1 MNTFKE
7 IIFDHLKYK
16 RQIFKL
22 AKSDIVK
29 TYSGTMLGWA
39 WAIIRPAIYIAIYYI
54 AFTVGLR
61 VGKPVGEYSY
71 FMWILAGLIP
81 WFYIRDVFVE
91 GAASI
96 RKFRYLVTKIK
107 FPIAVIPTIESVSLL
122 IVNMFLVVLMLMFF
136 ILSGKGPDVYWLQ
149 LPLYI
154 LMSFAFFTSWSLFGG
169 LLSAMSKD
177 FLQLIKS
184 VTIALFWLSGIIF
197 DINRVTNPV
206 MQKVLMANPITI
218 IVNGFRNSLI
228 YKKWFWQDWGEL
240 IIFAIVY
247 AIMICFSV
255 FVYKKLKN
263 DVPDVL

>member
-1 MNTFKE
+1 
-7 IIFDHLKYK
+7 
-16 RQIFKL
+16 
-22 AKSDIVK
+22 
-29 TYSGTMLGWA
+29 
-39 WAIIRPAIYIAIYYI
+39 
-54 AFTVGLR
+54 
-61 VGKPVGEYSY
+61 
-71 FMWILAGLIP
+71 
-81 WFYIRDVFVE
+81 
-91 GAASI
+91 
-96 RKFRYLVTKIK
+96 
-107 FPIAVIPTIESVSLL
+107 
-122 IVNMFLVVLMLMFF
+122 MFLVVLMLMYFF
-136 ILSGKGPDVYWLQ
+136 LSGKGPDVYWLQ

-184 VTIALFWLSGIIF
+184 VTIAFFWLSGIIF

-206 MQKVLMANPITI
+206 MQKALMANPITI